1 MTRAKWVVAAG
12 SMLFAGF
19 LAASAYLFVWPR
31 TSRPAGADAVVILGP
46 GLHGERFDK
55 GMSLTNQGLGRAL
68 VISKPRNGREP
79 VPGICAGR
87 WRLEVICFRA
97 RPFTTR
103 GEARQLGRIAV
114 ERGWKSLIVVTSTY
128 HVTRARILLERC
140 YPGHIEMVAANPGAS
155 MVETMERIAHEWAGL
170 LYGITL
176 EREC

>member
-1 MTRAKWVVAAG
+1 MTRAKWAVAAG

-31 TSRPAGADAVVILGP
+31 TSRPVRADALVILGP

-55 GMSLTNQGLGRAL
+55 GMSLTSQGLGGVL

-103 GEARQLGRIAV
+103 GEARQLGRIAA
-114 ERGWKSLIVVTSTY
+114 ERGWKSLIVVTSAY

-140 YPGHIEMVAANPGAS
+140 YPGHIEMVAASPGAS
-155 MVETMERIAHEWAGL
+155 IVETMERVAHEWAGL
-170 LYGITL
+170 LYGLTL